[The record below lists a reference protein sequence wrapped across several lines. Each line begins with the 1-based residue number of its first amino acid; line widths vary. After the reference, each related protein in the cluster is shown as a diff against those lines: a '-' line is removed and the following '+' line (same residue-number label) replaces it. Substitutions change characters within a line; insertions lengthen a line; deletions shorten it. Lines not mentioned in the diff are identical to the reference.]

1 MRSEVWQDVD
11 SINNEPLLAIASKSA
26 HLPSDSE
33 ILKQYHHWRSLY
45 LNLELFFSNRIKS
58 KPVLNNISDR
68 DKNRAFQTCKNL
80 ANLFDKFR

>member
-11 SINNEPLLAIASKSA
+11 SINNAPLLAIANKSA
-26 HLPSDSE
+26 HLLQDSE